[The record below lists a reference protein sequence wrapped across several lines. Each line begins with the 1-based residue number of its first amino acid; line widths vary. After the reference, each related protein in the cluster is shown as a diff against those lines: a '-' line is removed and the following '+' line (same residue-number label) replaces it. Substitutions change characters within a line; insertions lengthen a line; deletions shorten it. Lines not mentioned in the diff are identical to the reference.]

1 MSTARTMVEYTERD
15 YAARVVVCQYDED
28 WHHEP
33 PAAAN
38 GREPG
43 NPSLLAFL
51 CVSTR
56 NSLTNRNAPNLQ
68 KVNDRHHSYPKL
80 KRGGPSFAFFA
91 LRSLVDE
98 SAKIA
103 APDHFMP
110 PTPHSHEMAES
121 GFPLN
126 AEQRAAVEHGE
137 GPLLVVAGAGTGKT
151 RVITERIRNL
161 LESDPTLAGENILGL
176 TFTNKAAGEM
186 KSRVVKAAGER
197 AEAVWL
203 STFHKFCLEKILQGV
218 NPDIQSLDDLDHRIL
233 MRRNIA
239 DLGLVLFRRLAEPAE
254 FLKDFQS
261 FFSRCQD
268 ELVTPDDYQRYVDT
282 LRREHDARKKAYEPD
297 ALAIAE
303 EEVARQE
310 ELARVYRVSER
321 LLRERNLYTFG
332 AQLLQ
337 SVELLRS
344 DAALLARMRE
354 QYRYIL
360 VDEFQDTNIA
370 QLELLWL
377 LAGDRR
383 NILAVGDDDQ
393 AIYRF
398 RGASFGS
405 FTIFLER
412 FCGVSAALP
421 AAATKKALVSL
432 SQNYR
437 STRRIL
443 RVAGEMISHN
453 EKSPLLPLKNL
464 TTGNPD
470 GEKIRVV
477 EFAAFEEEAHWVA
490 SEIGRL
496 HEAGAA
502 WRSFAVLYRKHT
514 HRAQLLEALRHRGIP
529 FVIRKFSIL
538 SSTLVRDLLA
548 WMRLIAVPADNV
560 ACARVLAAP
569 YWGLEPR
576 DLVRLA
582 ERAEKN
588 HRRPLWDEVE
598 SAHREPP
605 LDREGVRLPE
615 LVQLLNQ
622 LRQSAR
628 SKTAS
633 ALLAELVGSLGLVP
647 LASEADRQYSDRL
660 VEFVKEWERKN
671 EAKQLRDFIEYL
683 GYFDELDGDVQIEE
697 ELSEDAVQ
705 LMTVHAAKGLE
716 FPHVFILRLSK
727 SDFPS
732 GARRPKFEFPPELM
746 KEEQPKEDFH
756 IQEERRLFY
765 VALTRAQKRLTL
777 SAIVNKRKKPSPFL
791 DDFLMK
797 AEIQK
802 KDVAQSAPKIEVPLS
817 EETAGPPP
825 APADPT
831 RLFPATNDNSRAYSR
846 VALWA
851 KAFHPPRPEPLQ
863 LSASAIGA
871 YEQCPMKYM
880 FRHVWNIPGG
890 PQAQLTFGNVMH
902 RTIREF
908 ISEMSNRGKAP
919 FEEVLAIYDR
929 EWSSTGFPDEY
940 QEGEYRKAGRE
951 QLEAFHR
958 SFTAAP
964 AHVLYQEKGFELP
977 LAHNVVVTGRMDQ
990 VNRLGDREIEIVD
1003 YKTGKVR
1010 DAKKAA
1016 EDLQLSIYALAAREV
1031 LDLTP
1036 GRLVLHYLVNN
1047 ESVETTRDAKA
1058 LAATK
1063 ARIAEVADQIRAGD
1077 FSAKPGF
1084 ACGYCDYKP
1093 LCPAHEQ
1100 LISIQPAQAKD

>member
-1 MSTARTMVEYTERD
+1 V
-15 YAARVVVCQYDED
+15 
-28 WHHEP
+28 
-33 PAAAN
+33 
-38 GREPG
+38 
-43 NPSLLAFL
+43 
-51 CVSTR
+51 
-56 NSLTNRNAPNLQ
+56 
-68 KVNDRHHSYPKL
+68 
-80 KRGGPSFAFFA
+80 
-91 LRSLVDE
+91 
-98 SAKIA
+98 
-103 APDHFMP
+103 
-110 PTPHSHEMAES
+110 
-121 GFPLN
+121 
-126 AEQRAAVEHGE
+126 
-137 GPLLVVAGAGTGKT
+137 
-151 RVITERIRNL
+151 
-161 LESDPTLAGENILGL
+161 
-176 TFTNKAAGEM
+176 
-186 KSRVVKAAGER
+186 
-197 AEAVWL
+197 
-203 STFHKFCLEKILQGV
+203 
-218 NPDIQSLDDLDHRIL
+218 
-233 MRRNIA
+233 
-239 DLGLVLFRRLAEPAE
+239 
-254 FLKDFQS
+254 
-261 FFSRCQD
+261 
-268 ELVTPDDYQRYVDT
+268 
-282 LRREHDARKKAYEPD
+282 
-297 ALAIAE
+297 
-303 EEVARQE
+303 VARQE

-337 SVELLRS
+337 AVQLLRA
-344 DAALLARMRE
+344 DADLLARMRD

-412 FCGVSAALP
+412 FCGAGGALP
-421 AAATKKALVSL
+421 AAATRKALVSL

-453 EKSPLLPLKNL
+453 EKSPLLPPKNL

-490 SEIGRL
+490 SEIERL

-514 HRAQLLEALRHRGIP
+514 HRAQLLDALRRRGIP
-529 FVIRKFSIL
+529 FVIRRFSIL
-538 SSTLVRDLLA
+538 SCTLVRDLLA

-598 SAHREPP
+598 AAHRESP
-605 LDREGVRLPE
+605 LNREGVRLPE

-622 LRQSAR
+622 MRQSAR
-628 SKTAS
+628 SKKAS
-633 ALLAELVGSLGLVP
+633 ALLDELIGNLGLAP
-647 LASEADRQYSDRL
+647 LASEADRQYLDRL

-705 LMTVHAAKGLE
+705 LMTVHASKGLE

-732 GARRPKFEFPPELM
+732 GARRPEFEFPPELM
-746 KEEQPKEDFH
+746 KEEQPKADFH

-765 VALTRAQKRLTL
+765 VALTRAEKRLTL
-777 SAIVNKRKKPSPFL
+777 STIVNRRKKPSPFL

-802 KDVAQSAPKIEVPLS
+802 KDVAQSAPKVEVPPS
-817 EETAGPPP
+817 EEIAGPAP
-825 APADPT
+825 AEADPT
-831 RLFPATNDNSRAYSR
+831 RLFPASPENARAYSR

-851 KAFHPPRPEPLQ
+851 QAFHPPRPEPLQ
-863 LSASAIGA
+863 LSASAINT

-880 FRHVWNIPGG
+880 FRHVWNIRGG
-890 PQAQLTFGNVMH
+890 PQAQMTFGNVMH
-902 RTIREF
+902 ATIREF
-908 ISEMSNRGKAP
+908 VGEVRKRGRLQID
-919 FEEVLAIYDR
+919 EVIAIYER
-929 EWSSTGFPDEY
+929 EWSSAGFPDEY
-940 QEGEYRKAGRE
+940 QEEEYRKAGRE

-958 SFTAAP
+958 RFTAAP
-964 AHVLYQEKGFELP
+964 PEVLHQEKTFELP
-977 LAHNVVVTGRMDQ
+977 LEHNVVVTGRMDQ
-990 VNRLGDREIEIVD
+990 VNRLSELEIEIVD
-1003 YKTGKVR
+1003 YKTGRPR

-1031 LDLTP
+1031 LELAP
-1036 GRLVLHYLVNN
+1036 GRLVFHNLVNN
-1047 ESVETTRDAKA
+1047 ETVHSTRDAKS
-1058 LAATK
+1058 LSATK
-1063 ARIAEVADQIRAGD
+1063 ARIAEVADRIRAGD
-1077 FSAKPGF
+1077 FLARPGF

-1100 LISIQPAQAKD
+1100 LISIQPAAPKGE

>member
-1 MSTARTMVEYTERD
+1 MSQTPISPG
-15 YAARVVVCQYDED
+15 AAE
-28 WHHEP
+28 
-33 PAAAN
+33 
-38 GREPG
+38 
-43 NPSLLAFL
+43 L
-51 CVSTR
+51 
-56 NSLTNRNAPNLQ
+56 
-68 KVNDRHHSYPKL
+68 
-80 KRGGPSFAFFA
+80 
-91 LRSLVDE
+91 
-98 SAKIA
+98 
-103 APDHFMP
+103 
-110 PTPHSHEMAES
+110 

-126 AEQRAAVEHGE
+126 TDQRAAVEHGE

-176 TFTNKAAGEM
+176 TFTNKAAGQM

-197 AEAVWL
+197 AEGVWL
-203 STFHKFCLEKILQGV
+203 STFHSFCLEKILRAA
-218 NPDIQSLDDLDHRIL
+218 NPQIQPLDEIDHRIL
-233 MRRNIA
+233 LRRNIA
-239 DLGLVLFRRLAEPAE
+239 ELGLVLFRRLAEPAE
-254 FLKDFQS
+254 FLKDFQT

-268 ELVTPDDYQRYVDT
+268 ELVTPDDYQRYVDV
-282 LRREHDARKKAYEPD
+282 LRREHDARKSAFQPD
-297 ALAIAE
+297 GLLIAE
-303 EEVARQE
+303 EAVARQE

-332 AQLLQ
+332 AQLLHAVQ
-337 SVELLRS
+337 LLRA
-344 DAALLARMRE
+344 DVDLLARMRA

-412 FCGVSAALP
+412 FCGVGGALP
-421 AAATKKALVSL
+421 AAATKKSLVSL

-437 STRRIL
+437 STRKIL
-443 RVAGEMISHN
+443 RVAAEMISHN
-453 EKSPLLPLKNL
+453 EKSPLLPPKNL

-477 EFAAFEEEAHWVA
+477 EFAVFEEEAHWVA
-490 SEIGRL
+490 SEIERL

-502 WRSFAVLYRKHT
+502 WRSFAVLYRKHA
-514 HRAQLLEALRHRGIP
+514 HRAQLLDALRRRGIP

-582 ERAEKN
+582 ERADKN

-605 LDREGVRLPE
+605 LNREGVRLPE

-622 LRQSAR
+622 MRQSAR

-633 ALLAELVGSLGLVP
+633 ALLDELIGNLGLAP
-647 LASEADRQYSDRL
+647 LASESDRQYLDRL
-660 VEFVKEWERKN
+660 VEFIKEWERKN
-671 EAKQLRDFIEYL
+671 EKKQLRDFIEYL

-732 GARRPKFEFPPELM
+732 GARRPEFEFPPELM
-746 KEEQPKEDFH
+746 KEEQPKADFH

-777 SAIVNKRKKPSPFL
+777 STIVNRRKRPSPFL
-791 DDFLMK
+791 DDFLMNAK
-797 AEIQK
+797 IQK
-802 KDVAQSAPKIEVPLS
+802 TDVAQSAPKVEVPPS
-817 EETAGPPP
+817 EEIAGP
-825 APADPT
+825 APGAPDPT
-831 RLFPATNDNSRAYSR
+831 QLFPASPENARAYSR

-863 LSASAIGA
+863 LSASAIDA
-871 YEQCPMKYM
+871 YDRCPMKYM
-880 FRHVWNIPGG
+880 FQYVWNIRGG
-890 PQAQLTFGNVMH
+890 PHAQMTFGNVMH
-902 RTIREF
+902 ATIREF
-908 ISEMSNRGKAP
+908 VGETRKRGRVSS
-919 FEEVLAIYDR
+919 EEVIAIYER
-929 EWSSTGFPDEY
+929 EWSSAGFPDEY

-964 AHVLYQEKGFELP
+964 PDVLHQEKGFELA
-977 LAHNVVVTGRMDQ
+977 LEHNVVVTGRMDQ
-990 VNRLGDREIEIVD
+990 VNRLGEREIEIVD
-1003 YKTGKVR
+1003 YKTGRPR

-1031 LDLTP
+1031 LELAP
-1036 GRLVLHYLVNN
+1036 GKLVFYNLVNN
-1047 ESVETTRDAKA
+1047 EAVESTRDAKS

-1063 ARIAEVADQIRAGD
+1063 ARIAEVADRIRAGD
-1077 FSAKPGF
+1077 FSARPGF

-1100 LISIQPAQAKD
+1100 LISIQPAAPKSE

>member
-1 MSTARTMVEYTERD
+1 MTSPANSKE
-15 YAARVVVCQYDED
+15 
-28 WHHEP
+28 
-33 PAAAN
+33 AAA
-38 GREPG
+38 P
-43 NPSLLAFL
+43 
-51 CVSTR
+51 
-56 NSLTNRNAPNLQ
+56 
-68 KVNDRHHSYPKL
+68 
-80 KRGGPSFAFFA
+80 
-91 LRSLVDE
+91 
-98 SAKIA
+98 
-103 APDHFMP
+103 
-110 PTPHSHEMAES
+110 

-161 LESDPTLAGENILGL
+161 LESDPELAGENILGL

-186 KSRVVKAAGER
+186 KHRVVKAVGER
-197 AEAVWL
+197 AEGVWL
-203 STFHKFCLEKILQGV
+203 STFHSFCLEKILAEA
-218 NPDIQSLDDLDHRIL
+218 NPNIQPLDEIDHRIL
-233 MRRNIA
+233 LRRNIA

-254 FLKDFQS
+254 FLKDFQT

-268 ELVTPDDYQRYVDT
+268 ELVTPDDYQRYVED
-282 LRREHDARKKAYEPD
+282 RRRAYEARKKS
-297 ALAIAE
+297 LAAE
-303 EEVARQE
+303 AREIEEQELARQE

-337 SVELLRS
+337 AVELLRS

-377 LAGDRR
+377 LSGDRR

-412 FCGVSAALP
+412 FCGARGGRPVGAA
-421 AAATKKALVSL
+421 KKQLVSL

-453 EKSPLLPLKNL
+453 EKSPLLPPKHLVTENAE
-464 TTGNPD
+464 

-477 EFAAFEEEAHWVA
+477 EFATFDEEAHWVA
-490 SEIGRL
+490 SEITRL
-496 HEAGAA
+496 HEAGAP
-502 WRSFAVLYRKHT
+502 WRSFAVLYRKHS
-514 HRAQLLEALRHRGIP
+514 HRAQLLDALRRRGIP

-548 WMRLIAVPADNV
+548 WLRLIAVPADNV

-582 ERAEKN
+582 ERAEKS

-598 SAHREPP
+598 TAYKEPP
-605 LDREGVRLPE
+605 LNREGVP
-615 LVQLLNQ
+615 
-622 LRQSAR
+622 
-628 SKTAS
+628 
-633 ALLAELVGSLGLVP
+633 LAELVELMHRMRQIAKNTTATEVLGELIRNLEIAP
-647 LASEADRQYSDRL
+647 PAGETDRQYLDRL
-660 VEFVKEWERKN
+660 IEFVKEWERKS
-671 EAKQLRDFIEYL
+671 EDKQLRDFIEYL
-683 GYFDELDGDVQIEE
+683 GYFNELEGDVQIEE

-732 GARRPKFEFPPELM
+732 GVRRPEFEFPPELM
-746 KEEQPKEDFH
+746 KEEQPKADFH

-777 SAIVNKRKKPSPFL
+777 STIVNRRKKPSPFL

-797 AEIQK
+797 AAIQK
-802 KDVAQSAPKIEVPLS
+802 ADVAQSTPKVEVPPS
-817 EETAGPPP
+817 EETAGPAP

-831 RLFPATNDNSRAYSR
+831 MLFPPAGENARAYSR
-846 VALWA
+846 VALWT

-863 LSASAIGA
+863 LSASAIDA
-871 YEQCPMKYM
+871 YDRCPMKYM
-880 FRHVWNIPGG
+880 FQHVWAIRGG
-890 PQAQLTFGNVMH
+890 PHAQTTFGNVMH
-902 RTIREF
+902 NTIREF
-908 ISEMSNRGKAP
+908 IGELRKRGRVP
-919 FEEVLAIYDR
+919 LEDVLAIYDR
-929 EWSSTGFPDEY
+929 EWSSAGFPDQY
-940 QEGEYRKAGRE
+940 QEDEYRKAGRE
-951 QLEAFHR
+951 QLEAFYR
-958 SFTAAP
+958 STTAAP
-964 AHVLYQEKGFELP
+964 PDVLYQEKTFELP
-977 LAHNVVVTGRMDQ
+977 LAHNVIVTGRMDQ
-990 VNRLGDREIEIVD
+990 VNRLGEREVEIVD
-1003 YKTGKVR
+1003 YKTGKAR

-1031 LDLTP
+1031 LDLVP
-1036 GRLVLHYLVNN
+1036 RRLVFYNLVNN
-1047 ESVETTRDAKA
+1047 EAVATARDAKA

-1063 ARIAEVADQIRAGD
+1063 QKIAEVADQIRAGE

-1093 LCPAHEQ
+1093 LCPAHET
-1100 LISIQPAQAKD
+1100 LITIQPATRSSN